1 MGAIETVAVIDPQ
14 RLRGQATAAALSRL
28 GLPAKETVDGADAD
42 VAILH
47 EAAASTPAA
56 TQVLSDGDCRV
67 LLLVPDHV
75 DPRGALPGRCFGVLG
90 CQISVEELA
99 HAVRQARTGKPPKR
113 FTPGEPSTD
122 AQRAMAR
129 LSALS
134 PRERDI
140 LTLLARAQRNEDI
153 GRALGISANTV
164 RTHVQN
170 ILGKLG
176 VGSRIAAVALAR
188 QAGLDLVPED
198 QERP

>member
-1 MGAIETVAVIDPQ
+1 MGANETVAVIDPQ
-14 RLRGQATAAALSRL
+14 RLRGQARVAALSRL
-28 GLPAKETVDGADAD
+28 GLPAQDGVDGADPD
-42 VAILH
+42 VAVLH
-47 EAAASTPAA
+47 EAAAATPAA
-56 TQVLSDGDCRV
+56 AQVLVDDDCRV

-75 DPRGALPGRCFGVLG
+75 APRGGLSGRCFGVLS

-99 HAVRQARTGKPPKR
+99 NVVRQARDGKAPKR

-122 AQRAMAR
+122 AQRAMA
-129 LSALS
+129 LVSDLS

-140 LTLLARAQRNEDI
+140 LALLAQAQRNEDI
-153 GRALGISANTV
+153 GNELGISANTV

-188 QAGLDLVPED
+188 QAGLDLAPED
-198 QERP
+198 QEAG